1 MVNEKWDIVILGGVR
16 DFHAMDWYRAVRR
29 NSRGRKVNF
38 VSDLVEAEGLKS
50 LAAPEDEITLLFV
63 IDRFL
68 FSNNSTLGHLWRN
81 VVKALVFPFQLA
93 KLRHLY
99 WQHEFTIAHAH
110 PMYYMLLCYFS
121 RVPYVGTPQGDEL
134 LIRPNKS
141 VAYRY
146 FAALALRGAQAIV
159 VDSMQMKQ
167 AAEKISG
174 VDAYLIQ
181 NGINVEAIIAAGK
194 GCKQRSRVTSI
205 RGLDSLY
212 RIKDIIIHRNAHCAE
227 IALTL
232 LYPFYD
238 SAYSSLVKGV
248 LQEHDEDLGRL
259 DKTQMYQVFYESLL
273 VISIPTSDSSPRSV
287 YEAIFS
293 GCCVAVTYNP
303 WIDFLP
309 ECMKA
314 RVYIIDLDDP
324 DWLNGAISFS
334 KKHMLHV
341 FEPSAMALELFDE
354 DVSIRKVVDM
364 LY

>member
-1 MVNEKWDIVILGGVR
+1 MANEKWDIVILGGVR

-29 NSRGRKVNF
+29 NCYGRKVNF

-50 LAAPEDEITLLFV
+50 LAVPEDEITLLYV

-68 FSNNSTLGHLWRN
+68 FPSNSTLGHLWRN
-81 VVKALVFPFQLA
+81 IVKVLFFPFQLT
-93 KLRHLY
+93 KLRRLY
-99 WQHEFTIAHAH
+99 LQHGFTIAHAH
-110 PMYYMLLCYFS
+110 PMYYMLLCCFS
-121 RVPYVGTPQGDEL
+121 RVPYIGTPQGDEL

-141 VAYRY
+141 VVYKY
-146 FAALALRGAQAIV
+146 FAALALRGAKAIV

-174 VDAYLIQ
+174 VDAYLIR

-194 GCKQRSRVTSI
+194 NCKQRSRVTSI

-212 RIKDIIIHRNAHCAE
+212 RIKEIIVHRNARCAE
-227 IALTL
+227 TALTL

-248 LQEHDEDLGRL
+248 LQECDEDLGRL
-259 DKTQMYQVFYESLL
+259 DKIQMYQVFYESLL

-309 ECMKA
+309 QCMKD
-314 RVYIIDLDDP
+314 RIYIIDLDNL
-324 DWLNGAISFS
+324 DWLSEAINFS
-334 KKHMLHV
+334 KENIVHV

-354 DVSIRKVVDM
+354 DISIRKVVDM